1 MWTSKRERYYR
12 ERRWSRLSEFT
23 WETNDEFPTQKIT
36 TLGYFQVFS
45 VVFLFLSFNP
55 DLSSL
60 YNSADNR
67 DYCEYIHVRPGDSD
81 DTTNPHDPIREVT
94 VKSFSM
100 SVHIRRP
107 GFQLLSLVDPAKL
120 ANPSLKSFADT
131 PCLLPDQY
139 RIYTSFYAPCILF
152 TFLIL
157 VLLNISRARFHAFRT
172 IPSPIHSSSGRAS
185 PNPMVNTDP
194 GLWSATWSP
203 YTTLPVSPP
212 HTRAGTATM
221 LVASQSGSPS
231 PVSPSF
237 VLPYSDADEDEE
249 DTLYPTK
256 YTVRRDSHK
265 LREDDGWSHV
275 GRSREEEAY
284 EIVSDQEPDGG
295 NSAGHQIQPEFI
307 TPPGH
312 ARHLSSM
319 RRQKGWSY
327 TFMLG
332 GQGRRITLRL
342 PTWTSLHNLFDLFAL
357 SGSDLVPRRRR
368 GRWMSVFL
376 DGLSVF
382 WPAAIVWVIINWTIL

>member
-1 MWTSKRERYYR
+1 
-12 ERRWSRLSEFT
+12 
-23 WETNDEFPTQKIT
+23 
-36 TLGYFQVFS
+36 
-45 VVFLFLSFNP
+45 
-55 DLSSL
+55 
-60 YNSADNR
+60 
-67 DYCEYIHVRPGDSD
+67 VRPGDSD
-81 DTTNPHDPIREVT
+81 DTTNPHGPIREVT

-139 RIYTSFYAPCILF
+139 RIYTAFYAPCVLF

-172 IPSPIHSSSGRAS
+172 IPSPIHGSSGRAS

-194 GLWSATWSP
+194 GLWSAIWSP
-203 YTTLPVSPP
+203 YTPTLPVSPP
-212 HTRAGTATM
+212 GTLPPHIRTSHTRAGTTTM
-221 LVASQSGSPS
+221 LVASRPGSPS

-237 VLPYSDADEDEE
+237 VVPYSDADEDEE

-275 GRSREEEAY
+275 GRSKEEEGY
-284 EIVSDQEPDGG
+284 EIVSDQEADGRNG
-295 NSAGHQIQPEFI
+295 AGHRIHSEFI
-307 TPPGH
+307 TAPDH
-312 ARHLSSM
+312 ARHLSFM
-319 RRQKGWSY
+319 KRQKGWSY

-332 GQGRRITLRL
+332 GQARRITLRL
-342 PTWTSLHNLFDLFAL
+342 PTWTSLHNLFDLFGL

-368 GRWMSVFL
+368 NSWMLVIL